1 MAGLV
6 KEIERQGPEV
16 VGAPVRGVAMLARDV
31 GGLFPAGEDGAFARR
46 RRRATATGLAR
57 RAVSLA
63 AAVHG
68 VIDDRPELDRAWK
81 RNLAEI
87 PATADPDPDACVQA
101 LARVAA
107 LALELPAL
115 PDDQWQAEMI
125 AFADE
130 ALLDELRTACL
141 QLAGTALAVAASEA

>member
-1 MAGLV
+1 MTGLV
-6 KEIERQGPEV
+6 RQIERMGPEV
-16 VGAPVRGVAMLARDV
+16 VGAPVRGVASLAEEV
-31 GGLFPAGEDGAFARR
+31 GGLFPGAEDGALAER
-46 RRRATATGLAR
+46 RRRATAVALAR

-68 VIDDRPELDRAWK
+68 VIEDRPELERAYK
-81 RNLAEI
+81 LNAAELGDGAE
-87 PATADPDPDACVQA
+87 ATGSPDECVKA

-107 LALELPAL
+107 LALQLPVL

-130 ALLDELRTACL
+130 ALLDELRQACLALARAAL
-141 QLAGTALAVAASEA
+141 QLA

>member
-1 MAGLV
+1 MTGLV

-46 RRRATATGLAR
+46 RRRATATQLAR

-68 VIDDRPELDRAWK
+68 VIDDRPELERAWQ
-81 RNLAEI
+81 RNLAEV
-87 PATADPDPDACVQA
+87 PTPETAAPEDCVNA

-107 LALELPAL
+107 LALDLPVL
-115 PDDQWQAEMI
+115 
-125 AFADE
+125 
-130 ALLDELRTACL
+130 
-141 QLAGTALAVAASEA
+141 